1 MVCGSGL
8 RADTDTVPNGASLPA
23 YDSVNLGVEQTF
35 KWAGLDNLS
44 VRFDIVNVFD
54 QVYELR
60 DGSGVGV
67 FAPQYGARR
76 GFFGGVKYS
85 F

>member
-1 MVCGSGL
+1 ML
-8 RADTDTVPNGASLPA
+8 REAWRRRDQGFT
-23 YDSVNLGVEQTF
+23 
-35 KWAGLDNLS
+35 WAGLENLS
-44 VRFDIVNVFD
+44 VRLDVVNVFD

-67 FAPQYGARR
+67 FAPQFGPRR
-76 GFFGGVKYS
+76 GFYAGVKYA